1 VVSRGLSVSKKQCCD
16 ILGWTSSEFDRAVRE
31 GMPVAERPSGRGT
44 DYVVFMGD
52 VIRWLVEQAL
62 RAAGQEP
69 SEVVKLDL
77 NAERAR
83 LAKEQ
88 ADKTELGN
96 QLARK
101 ELLRAED
108 VAKADGIVFAGLRDR
123 IVAVQSVVL
132 RTGVPLALGS
142 ASLFGASTPLARM
155 LSGSIDPWLLAGIQ
169 GIGGQIPAPSKG
181 KPARA
186 FFSRDCASATGGA
199 SGAGSPSRAHEPA
212 SISPKGSAASS
223 AGTVA
228 GSTGVPAVGTATPCA
243 VAGQCNRSRH
253 RAGFCRAQG
262 EARRVPP
269 PTRRRQNN

>member
-1 VVSRGLSVSKKQCCD
+1 MRPASKRSLPQPPEHLSPEARKLWARVIACKPADWFDDGNLPILAGYCD
-16 ILGWTSSEFDRAVRE
+16 AT
-31 GMPVAERPSGRGT
+31 AER
-44 DYVVFMGD
+44 DKMV
-52 VIRWLVEQAL
+52 L
-62 RAAGQEP
+62 R
-69 SEVVKLDL
+69 
-77 NAERAR
+77 R
-83 LAKEQ
+83 
-88 ADKTELGN
+88 TELE
-96 QLARK
+96 AVK
-101 ELLRAED
+101 P
-108 VAKADGIVFAGLRDR
+108 AGLM
-123 IVAVQSVVL
+123 

-169 GIGGQIPAPSKG
+169 GRGGQIPAPSTG

-199 SGAGSPSRAHEPA
+199 SGAGPPSRAHEPA